1 MSNSEAK
8 PQRPVDSQKLTRRQV
23 LKAFGVTLVGGGSA
37 AVFGR
42 SLAAEPV
49 SEEVPFVTGTLERIE
64 QSDLLYLS
72 SLDPNQALQTI
83 TVKVLPTATISRG
96 VQGIVNSADDFVPGE
111 KMVAEGNWI
120 DGLFVATALMSLYY
134 FVEGEILERRLER
147 LETTA
152 GVIILT
158 PDTEPA
164 VVEGYEAEPL
174 EKLAAGDEIAALAWD
189 DPTNN
194 TYVATKVGTRE

>member
-8 PQRPVDSQKLTRRQV
+8 PQRPVESQKLTRRQV
-23 LKAFGVTLVGGGSA
+23 LRAVGATLVGGGSA
-37 AVFGR
+37 AVFGK

-72 SLDPNQALQTI
+72 ALDPNQARQTI

-96 VQGIVNSADDFVPGE
+96 VQGIVNSTDGFVPGE
-111 KMVAEGNWI
+111 KVVAEGDWV
-120 DGLFVATALMSLYY
+120 DGLFVATILMSLDY
-134 FVEGEILERRLER
+134 FVEGEVLARKQEQ

-152 GVIILT
+152 GVILLT

-164 VVEGYEAEPL
+164 AAAGYEAEPL
-174 EKLAAGDEIAALAWD
+174 EELAAGDEVAVLAWD
-189 DPTNN
+189 DPTND
-194 TYVATKVGTRE
+194 TYVAAKVGTRE

>member
-8 PQRPVDSQKLTRRQV
+8 PQRPVESQKLTRRQV
-23 LKAFGVTLVGGGSA
+23 LRAVGATLVGGGSA
-37 AVFGR
+37 AVFGK

-72 SLDPNQALQTI
+72 ALDPNQARQTI

-96 VQGIVNSADDFVPGE
+96 VQGIVNSTDGFVPGE
-111 KMVAEGNWI
+111 KVVAEGDWV
-120 DGLFVATALMSLYY
+120 DGLFVATILMSLYY
-134 FVEGEILERRLER
+134 FVEGEVLARKQEQ

-152 GVIILT
+152 GVILLT

-164 VVEGYEAEPL
+164 AAAGYEAEPL
-174 EKLAAGDEIAALAWD
+174 EELAAGDEVAVLAWD
-189 DPTNN
+189 DPTND
-194 TYVATKVGTRE
+194 TYVAAKVGTRE

>member
-23 LKAFGVTLVGGGSA
+23 LRAMGATLVGGGSA
-37 AVFGR
+37 AVFGK
-42 SLAAEPV
+42 SFATESV

-72 SLDPNQALQTI
+72 SLDPNQARQTI

-96 VQGIVNSADDFVPGE
+96 VQGIVNSTDGFVLGE
-111 KMVAEGNWI
+111 KVIAEGNWV

-134 FVEGEILERRLER
+134 FVEGEILERKQER

-152 GVIILT
+152 GIILLT

-164 VVEGYEAEPL
+164 ASAGYEAEPL
-174 EKLAAGDEIAALAWD
+174 EKLATGDEIAALVWD

-194 TYVATKVGTRE
+194 TYVAAKVGTQK